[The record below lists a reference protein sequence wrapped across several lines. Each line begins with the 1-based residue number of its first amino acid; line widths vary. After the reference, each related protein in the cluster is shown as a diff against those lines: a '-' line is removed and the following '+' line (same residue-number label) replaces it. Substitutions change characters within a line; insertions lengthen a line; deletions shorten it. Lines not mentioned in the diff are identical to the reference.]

1 MTEVEQRL
9 DVLETQMEALLGDP
23 ADLESAAATGRY
35 LKLRANQ
42 MALVAGQSEI
52 KADLSNFKTSVGEQ
66 FDKLRTDMGELR
78 TDMGELRTDMG
89 ELRTDMGAMNAALV
103 AGLRQL
109 GVILPSTSAEQ
120 LRLLDDEPG

>member
-1 MTEVEQRL
+1 
-9 DVLETQMEALLGDP
+9 MEALLGDP

-89 ELRTDMGAMNAALV
+89 AMNAALV